1 MEYKTSLQGVRVPAL
16 VYGTAWKEDRT
27 TKLVEQ
33 AINAGFTGI
42 DTACQPKHYQENL
55 VGDGLDK
62 VFANGIKR
70 ENIFIQTKFT
80 PLPGQDPNRIPY
92 DPEADLGKQI
102 RQSLQTSLKN
112 LKVDVID
119 SLVIH
124 SPMPTMEETL
134 EAWQVMEEFVDKG
147 IVRQLGISNCY
158 HFEFFKYLFEVS
170 RIKPAVI
177 QNRFYAQ
184 SGYDLDIR
192 QFCLEHAVLYQSF
205 WTLTANP
212 HILASKE
219 IWELANNYNRTPAQI
234 FFRYLNQIGI
244 VPLTGTTSLE
254 HMHQD
259 LEIFEFKLQNSE
271 LEQIDKLGPLR

>member
-1 MEYKTSLQGVRVPAL
+1 MEYKTSLQGVIVPAL

-27 TKLVEQ
+27 AKLVEQ
-33 AINAGFTGI
+33 ALNAGFKGI

-92 DPEADLGKQI
+92 DPKADLGEQI
-102 RQSLQTSLKN
+102 HQSLQTSLKN

-134 EAWQVMEEFVDKG
+134 EAWQLMEEFVDKG

-158 HFEFFKYLFEVS
+158 HFEFFKYLYEVS

-184 SGYDLDIR
+184 SDYDLDIR
-192 QFCLEHAVLYQSF
+192 QFCLEHGVLYQSF

-219 IWELANNYNRTPAQI
+219 ISELAHNYNRTPAQI

-244 VPLTGTTSLE
+244 VPLTGTTSVA
-254 HMHQD
+254 HMQQD
-259 LEIFEFKLQNSE
+259 LEIFEFELQNSE
-271 LEQIDKLGPLR
+271 LEKIDKLGPLR

>member
-27 TKLVEQ
+27 TELVEQ
-33 AINAGFTGI
+33 ALNAGFKGI

-92 DPEADLGKQI
+92 DPEANLDEQI

-134 EAWQVMEEFVDKG
+134 EAWRVMEEFVNQG
-147 IVRQLGISNCY
+147 IVQQLGISNCY
-158 HFEFFKYLFEVS
+158 HFEYFKYLFEVS
-170 RIKPAVI
+170 RIKPAII

-184 SGYDLDIR
+184 SDYDLDIR
-192 QFCLEHAVLYQSF
+192 QFCLEHGVLYQSF

-219 IWELANNYNRTPAQI
+219 ISELAHNYNRTSAQI

-244 VPLTGTTSLE
+244 VPLTGTTSLA
-254 HMHQD
+254 HMQQD
-259 LEIFEFKLQNSE
+259 LEIFEFELQNTE
-271 LEQIDKLGPLR
+271 LEKIDKLGPLR